1 VLANPYLVVLE
12 VHPSQVVQVVL
23 PYLVVQVVHP
33 SQVVQ
38 VVLPY
43 LVVQV
48 VHPSQVVQVVLAN
61 PYRVVLEEV
70 HPSQVVAEVLRPSL
84 VAVVVSPYQVVPE
97 VLRPS
102 LVAVVVSPSLEGLV
116 AFLAVAVAFLHSYS
130 IISSPQYCGRFA
142 HSRSGYNDYRPT
154 GRLEVTN
161 NG

>member
-1 VLANPYLVVLE
+1 VVLE
-12 VHPSQVVQVVL
+12 VYPSQVVQVVL
-23 PYLVVQVVHP
+23 PLVVQVVE
-33 SQVVQ
+33 
-38 VVLPY
+38 VVLP
-43 LVVQV
+43 LVV
-48 VHPSQVVQVVLAN
+48 L
-61 PYRVVLEEV
+61 
-70 HPSQVVAEVLRPSL
+70 EVLRPSL

-97 VLRPS
+97 VLRPSLVAVVVSPSLEGQEVLRPSLVAVVVSPYRVVPEVLRQS